1 MRPNATPHLSPLGP
15 FEERSAAG
23 GGRVRGMWQAIV
35 FFTALAIL
43 WEGSVRVFE
52 IRSYLL
58 PPLSAVLEELVRSR
72 ALLWTHGIVT
82 FKEVVLGFITAA
94 VSGVL
99 MAAVV
104 FFVPLA
110 RRTIYPLL
118 IGLQSVP
125 KVGLAPLIIVWFGYG
140 LSSKVIMSFLFAF
153 FPIVISTL
161 GGLAGTPEHLE
172 EHFRALKASGWVTFW
187 KLRVPSALPSFV
199 DGCKVA
205 MPLAVIGAVVGE
217 FVGSNDGLGNLILL
231 ATGSSRSSLTF
242 AALGAVTAMS
252 LALFA
257 VVAGFGRLVWWRAQ
271 S

>member
-1 MRPNATPHLSPLGP
+1 MQGVAFFAT
-15 FEERSAAG
+15 
-23 GGRVRGMWQAIV
+23 
-35 FFTALAIL
+35 LAVV
-43 WEGSVRVFE
+43 WEGSVRIFD

-58 PPLSAVLEELVRSR
+58 PPLSDVIKEVIASR
-72 ALLWTHGIVT
+72 ALLWQHGIIT
-82 FKEVVLGFITAA
+82 FNEVVLGFIAA
-94 VSGVL
+94 AISGVM
-99 MAAVV
+99 MAALV
-104 FFVPLA
+104 FFVPIA
-110 RRTIYPLL
+110 RRTVYPLL
-118 IGLQSVP
+118 IGLQSIP

-140 LSSKVIMSFLFAF
+140 LNSKVIMSFLFAF

-172 EHFRALKASGWVTFW
+172 EHFRALRASRWVTFW

>member
-1 MRPNATPHLSPLGP
+1 MT
-15 FEERSAAG
+15 RSKFWRSVLEGVA
-23 GGRVRGMWQAIV
+23 
-35 FFTALAIL
+35 FFAVLAVI
-43 WEGSVRVFE
+43 WEVSVRAFE

-58 PPLSAVLEELVRSR
+58 PPLSAVIEELVKSR
-72 ALLWTHGIVT
+72 GLLWTHGVVT
-82 FKEVVLGFITAA
+82 FNEVVLGFVAAA

-140 LSSKVIMSFLFAF
+140 ISSKVIMSFLFAF

-161 GGLAGTPEHLE
+161 GGLASTPEHLE
-172 EHFRALKASGWVTFW
+172 EHFRALRASGWVTFW

-252 LALFA
+252 LALFG
-257 VVAGFGRLVWWRAQ
+257 VVAAFGRLVWWRAQ

>member
-1 MRPNATPHLSPLGP
+1 MRTTLW
-15 FEERSAAG
+15 RSILQG
-23 GGRVRGMWQAIV
+23 LI
-35 FFTALAIL
+35 FFAALAVV
-43 WEGSVRVFE
+43 WELSVRLFE

-58 PPLSAVLEELVRSR
+58 PPLSAVIEELVRSR
-72 ALLWTHGIVT
+72 ELLWTHGLVT
-82 FKEVVLGFITAA
+82 FNEVVLGFLAA
-94 VSGVL
+94 VAAGVV
-99 MAAVV
+99 MAAFV

-153 FPIVISTL
+153 FPIVIATL
-161 GGLAGTPEHLE
+161 GGLAGTPEHLQ
-172 EHFRALKASGWVTFW
+172 EHFRALRASGWVTFW
-187 KLRVPSALPSFV
+187 KLRVPSALPSFI

-252 LALFA
+252 LALFG
-257 VVAGFGRLVWWRAQ
+257 VVAAFGKLVWWRAQ
-271 S
+271 T